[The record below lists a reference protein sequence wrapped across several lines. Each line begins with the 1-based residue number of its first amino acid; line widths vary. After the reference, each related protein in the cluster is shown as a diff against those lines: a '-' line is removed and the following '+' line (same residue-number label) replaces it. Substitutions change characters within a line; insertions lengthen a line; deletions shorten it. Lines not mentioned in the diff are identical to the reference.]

1 LVDYSGFDDFFV
13 VGTMMDI
20 IEGKYQFGLSKEY
33 KGIVLMDGDLMELD
47 VLYFIFGLLEYVEG
61 HPMSEFLAKV
71 GIFEIMKEVKKKYLD
86 TDARVL

>member
-33 KGIVLMDGDLMELD
+33 KGIVLMDGDLMEL
-47 VLYFIFGLLEYVEG
+47 VHIWSFRIC
-61 HPMSEFLAKV
+61 
-71 GIFEIMKEVKKKYLD
+71 
-86 TDARVL
+86 